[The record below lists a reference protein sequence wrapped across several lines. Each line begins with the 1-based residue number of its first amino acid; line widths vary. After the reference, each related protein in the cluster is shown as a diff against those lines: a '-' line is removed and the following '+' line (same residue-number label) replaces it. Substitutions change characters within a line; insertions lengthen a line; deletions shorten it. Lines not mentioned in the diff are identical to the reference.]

1 MATVSAD
8 PAPAPAPPRATAGGR
23 RELRLLS
30 FNIQAGAHFE
40 RYHHYVTRP
49 WRHVLPH
56 GARRRNLDR
65 LASLVAGY
73 DIVALQEADAG
84 SLRSG
89 FQNQIEFLADRAG
102 FGWFSIQTNRRIGRI
117 THTCNALLMRHPPS
131 EVRDYALPGTLP
143 GRGALWARFGE
154 GENALLVVVVHLS
167 LGPRARARQIDFLC
181 SIIDGHRN
189 VVVMGDFNCPATAPE
204 MLRLYDDTPLAPPVA
219 SPATFPSWAPVRGID
234 HILLSDSLEPL
245 RCEVPN
251 VGLSDHLPVALTAR
265 MPGDCAR
272 VAFSPDSDTENPA

>member
-1 MATVSAD
+1 MNASATGAD
-8 PAPAPAPPRATAGGR
+8 GAAQTGTASHPG
-23 RELRLLS
+23 ELRLLS

-56 GARRRNLDR
+56 GARKRNLKK
-65 LASLVAGY
+65 LTGLLAGY

-89 FQNQIEFLADRAG
+89 FVNQIEYLAEEAG
-102 FGWFSIQTNRRIGRI
+102 FGWFSSQSNRRIGNLAN
-117 THTCNALLMRHPPS
+117 TCNALLMRHEPS

-154 GENALLVVVVHLS
+154 GEHALLVVVVHLS
-167 LGPRARARQIDFLC
+167 LGLRARQRQIDFVR
-181 SIIDGHRN
+181 SIIDGHRH
-189 VVVMGDFNCPATAPE
+189 VVVMGDFNCPSTAPE
-204 MLRLYDDTPLAPPVA
+204 MLALYDQTPLAPPDA

-234 HILLSDSLEPL
+234 HILLSDSLQSL
-245 RCEVPN
+245 RCEAPSI
-251 VGLSDHLPVALTAR
+251 GLSDHLPVALTAR
-265 MPGDCAR
+265 LPQDCR
-272 VAFSPDSDTENPA
+272 LPIVTSDKDSPP

>member
-1 MATVSAD
+1 MAAVDADSVST
-8 PAPAPAPPRATAGGR
+8 PAAAGAAVGDGQ
-23 RELRLLS
+23 ELRLLS

-40 RYHHYVTRP
+40 RYRHYVTRP

-56 GARRRNLDR
+56 GARRRNLDK
-65 LASLVAGY
+65 LATLVADY

-102 FGWFSIQTNRRIGRI
+102 FGWFSIQTNRRIGGI
-117 THTCNALLMRHPPS
+117 THTCNALLMRRQPS

-143 GRGALWARFGE
+143 GRGALWARFGDDE
-154 GENALLVVVVHLS
+154 HALLVVVVHLS

-204 MLRLYDDTPLAPPVA
+204 MLRLYDDTPLAPPSA

-234 HILLSDSLEPL
+234 HILLSDSLEAL
-245 RCEVPN
+245 RCDVPS
-251 VGLSDHLPVALTAR
+251 VGLSDHLPLALTAR
-265 MPGDCAR
+265 MPRDCR
-272 VAFSPDSDTENPA
+272 WTPTFPDSDTE

>member
-1 MATVSAD
+1 MATVRAGSPTTPPPNRD
-8 PAPAPAPPRATAGGR
+8 PGDGGR
-23 RELRLLS
+23 EVRLLS

-40 RYHHYVTRP
+40 RYRHYVTRP

-56 GARRRNLDR
+56 GARRRNLDK
-65 LASLVAGY
+65 LATLVADY

-102 FGWFSIQTNRRIGRI
+102 FGWFSIQTNRRIGGI
-117 THTCNALLMRHPPS
+117 THTCNALLMRQKPT

-143 GRGALWARFGE
+143 GRGALWARFGDD
-154 GENALLVVVVHLS
+154 ENSLLVVVVHLS

-181 SIIDGHRN
+181 SIIDGHRH

-204 MLRLYDDTPLAPPVA
+204 MLRLYDDTPLAPPSA
-219 SPATFPSWAPVRGID
+219 SPPTFPSWAPVRGID
-234 HILLSDSLEPL
+234 HILLSDSLEALHCGAPS
-245 RCEVPN
+245 
-251 VGLSDHLPVALTAR
+251 VGMSDHLPLAVTAR
-265 MPGDCAR
+265 MPPECHWAPT
-272 VAFSPDSDTENPA
+272 SPDSDTETTS

>member
-1 MATVSAD
+1 MASVRPGSSSTPPSSRD
-8 PAPAPAPPRATAGGR
+8 PAGGGR
-23 RELRLLS
+23 DIRLLS

-40 RYHHYVTRP
+40 RYRHYVTRP

-56 GARRRNLDR
+56 GARRRNLDK
-65 LASLVAGY
+65 LATLVADF

-102 FGWFSIQTNRRIGRI
+102 FGWFSIQTNRRIGGI
-117 THTCNALLMRHPPS
+117 THTCNALLMRQKPS

-154 GENALLVVVVHLS
+154 DENSLLVVVVHLS

-204 MLRLYDDTPLAPPVA
+204 MLRLYDDTPLAPPSA

-234 HILLSDSLEPL
+234 HILLSDSLQPL
-245 RCEVPN
+245 HCDAPT
-251 VGLSDHLPVALTAR
+251 VGLSDHLPLAMMAR
-265 MPGDCAR
+265 MPPDCSWAP
-272 VAFSPDSDTENPA
+272 VFPESETET

>member
-1 MATVSAD
+1 MNASTASAD
-8 PAPAPAPPRATAGGR
+8 GAAPSGTAGHPG
-23 RELRLLS
+23 ELRLLS

-56 GARRRNLDR
+56 GARKRNLKK
-65 LASLVAGY
+65 LTGLLAGY

-89 FQNQIEFLADRAG
+89 FVNQIEYLAEEAG
-102 FGWFSIQTNRRIGRI
+102 FGWFSSQSNRRIGNLAN
-117 THTCNALLMRHPPS
+117 TCNALLMRHEPS

-154 GENALLVVVVHLS
+154 GEHALLVVVVHLS
-167 LGPRARARQIDFLC
+167 LGLRARQRQIDFVR
-181 SIIDGHRN
+181 SIIDGHRH

-204 MLRLYDDTPLAPPVA
+204 MLALYDQTPLAPPDA

-234 HILLSDSLEPL
+234 HILLSDSLQSL
-245 RCEVPN
+245 RCEAPV

-265 MPGDCAR
+265 LPDDCRLPIAPTDKD
-272 VAFSPDSDTENPA
+272 SPP

>member
-1 MATVSAD
+1 M
-8 PAPAPAPPRATAGGR
+8 PAPVQTRHGDESGP
-23 RELRLLS
+23 ELRLLS

-40 RYHHYVTRP
+40 RYRHYVTRP

-56 GARRRNLDR
+56 GARRRNLDK
-65 LASLVAGY
+65 LATLVADY

-89 FQNQIEFLADRAG
+89 FLNQIEFLAERAG
-102 FGWFSIQTNRRIGRI
+102 FGWFSVQTNRRIGGI
-117 THTCNALLMRHPPS
+117 THTCNALLMRQQPT

-204 MLRLYDDTPLAPPVA
+204 MLRLYDETPLAPPVA

-234 HILLSDSLEPL
+234 HILLSDSLEAL
-245 RCEVPN
+245 RCDVPS
-251 VGLSDHLPVALTAR
+251 VGLSDHLPLAMTAR
-265 MPGDCAR
+265 VPRDCPWA
-272 VAFSPDSDTENPA
+272 PPTPEPEPETTP